1 MVKALQIELLKSK
14 RTKSFAIASAILG
27 FGFLWTILVSKEK
40 LTEVAFYFC
49 NQDIYTFVLPL
60 AISIFASRIVS
71 NEKEGRTFK
80 LQASNGRGVSG
91 IFHDKLYFSTLF
103 FMGLAVI
110 FTGLLGIYISL
121 FKWQTVSLQLLLLQV
136 LRLSLSSF
144 VQICLYISIAMYYEK
159 QGLVLSMGFIGSFV
173 GMIFQARTDQWWAF
187 LLPWEGTGFLAP
199 YKFSY
204 NSVTSTAVY
213 TLDNQLLL
221 KIGIYI
227 LYATLVYALA
237 RGAIQGRKGMM
248 I

>member
-1 MVKALQIELLKSK
+1 
-14 RTKSFAIASAILG
+14 
-27 FGFLWTILVSKEK
+27 
-40 LTEVAFYFC
+40 
-49 NQDIYTFVLPL
+49 
-60 AISIFASRIVS
+60 
-71 NEKEGRTFK
+71 
-80 LQASNGRGVSG
+80 
-91 IFHDKLYFSTLF
+91 
-103 FMGLAVI
+103 
-110 FTGLLGIYISL
+110 
-121 FKWQTVSLQLLLLQV
+121 
-136 LRLSLSSF
+136 
-144 VQICLYISIAMYYEK
+144 
-159 QGLVLSMGFIGSFV
+159 
-173 GMIFQARTDQWWAF
+173 MIFQARTDQWWAF